1 MTAVTQSTELPEW
14 GGVPEDLDAK
24 NPRVHRWRGWRSVSA
39 VTGRESPDPGK
50 ATVTDT
56 CIGAQKLRLPLTFV
70 RGNGLE
76 SV

>member
-1 MTAVTQSTELPEW
+1 VTQSTELTEW
-14 GGVPEDLDAK
+14 SGGPEDLEAR
-24 NPRVHRWRGWRSVSA
+24 NLRVHRWMGRRSVSA

-50 ATVTDT
+50 ATGTDT
-56 CIGAQKLRLPLTFV
+56 CIGAQMLRLPLTFV